1 MSRNK
6 MLEHLDA
13 FPGSGRKSAAWFR
26 VEGDLDEQVDATVRI
41 RNEVKDRLKNGAL
54 KNVGDE
60 KNDRS
65 ANR

>member
-13 FPGSGRKSAAWFR
+13 FPGCGRKSSTRFR

>member
-13 FPGSGRKSAAWFR
+13 FPGSGRKSAARFR